1 MVSKRKVYSN
11 GVSRNGRLYNS
22 KARTSQRYNHRDA
35 EIIFKRLGMAVL
47 RETLK
52 VRIRESELHK
62 LSYIYPRLYQVPE
75 KVQRRLRTWIHK
87 NRGLTQDWEF
97 GNFLKTKRAD
107 RLEATKPREPGYP
120 R

>member
-47 RETLK
+47 R
-52 VRIRESELHK
+52 
-62 LSYIYPRLYQVPE
+62 
-75 KVQRRLRTWIHK
+75 
-87 NRGLTQDWEF
+87 
-97 GNFLKTKRAD
+97 
-107 RLEATKPREPGYP
+107 
-120 R
+120 